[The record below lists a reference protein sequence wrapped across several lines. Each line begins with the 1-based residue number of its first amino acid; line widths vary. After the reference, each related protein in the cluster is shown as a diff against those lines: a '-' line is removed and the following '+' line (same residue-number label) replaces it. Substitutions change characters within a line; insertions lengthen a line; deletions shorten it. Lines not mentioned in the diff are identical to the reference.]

1 MANQTII
8 NAARAAYTPAKV
20 DISGYL
26 TGLTSIAQGL
36 VQRKQSGID
45 RTGELNKAYSTFDTT
60 GMDEA
65 LVKEIT
71 SLRQMG
77 VDASKQMQMSLPFT
91 KQFKEAKNIYDASLS
106 SAQVLKEDVKI
117 YNEFKGTILDDFT
130 AEVGGKTVLSNI
142 SESMSPEIQMYLL
155 NVIEGNYTQDFNRDG
170 TVSEEEKNIKWFK
183 FENGRLNIL
192 SMDGASYMPI
202 TNFQNTKFTTADA
215 GEDLSNLLYSFTK
228 KSASDDPSTV
238 ELDAL
243 INNNALPRLM
253 SELKKDQNARNSLFF
268 DYEFNTENGMINFI
282 DFYLNKTSYREN
294 MSEEGKEIKIDKTS
308 KIANFTKNNPEI
320 GEYNYGKNGITLKE
334 ILDEY
339 NSLMSVQ
346 EGDDKAIE
354 TVSPEVLKQFKF
366 LLAQAIIEN
375 DSDINDDFLDFA
387 KEVMTFSYKK

>member
-26 TGLTSIAQGL
+26 TGLTAIAQGL
-36 VQRKQSGID
+36 VQRKQAGID

-60 GMDEA
+60 GMDKA
-65 LVKEIT
+65 LVEEIKK
-71 SLRQMG
+71 LRQMG
-77 VDASKQMQMSLPFT
+77 IDASKEMQMSLPFT
-91 KQFKEAKNIYDASLS
+91 KKFKEAKNIYDASLS

-117 YNEFKGTILDDFT
+117 YNEFKTKIIEDFT

-170 TVSEEEKNIKWFK
+170 VVSEEEKNIKWFK

-228 KSASDDPSTV
+228 KSASDDPTTD

-268 DYEFNTENGMINFI
+268 DYEFNTANGMVSFI
-282 DFYLNKTSYREN
+282 DFYFNNTSYRQN
-294 MSEEGKEIKIDKTS
+294 MSEGEKPVKIDKTS
-308 KIANFTKNNPEI
+308 KIANFVKNNNI
-320 GEYNYGKNGITLKE
+320 GEYNYGKDGITLVEMFEEYEE
-334 ILDEY
+334 IKDTL
-339 NSLMSVQ
+339 
-346 EGDDKAIE
+346 
-354 TVSPEVLKQFKF
+354 SPEVQRQFKF
-366 LLAQAIIEN
+366 LLAQAIMEN

>member
-8 NAARAAYTPAKV
+8 NAASAAYTPAKV

-36 VQRKQSGID
+36 VQRKQAGID
-45 RTGELNKAYSTFDTT
+45 RTGELNKAYSVFDTT

-71 SLRQMG
+71 NLRQMG

-91 KQFKEAKNIYDASLS
+91 KKFKEAKNIYDASLF
-106 SAQVLKEDVKI
+106 SAQFLKEDVKI
-117 YNEFKGTILDDFT
+117 FDEFKDKILEDFT
-130 AEVGGKTVLSNI
+130 APVGGKTVLSNM

-155 NVIEGNYTQDFNRDG
+155 NVIEGNFTQDFNRDG
-170 TVSEEEKNIKWFK
+170 VVSEEEKNIKWFK

-192 SMDGASYMPI
+192 SMDGTSYMPI
-202 TNFQNTKFTTADA
+202 TAFKNTQFTKADA

-228 KSASDDPSTV
+228 KASSDDPTTG
-238 ELDAL
+238 ELEAS
-243 INNNALPRLM
+243 INNEYIPRLK

-268 DYEFNTENGMINFI
+268 DYEFNTGNGMVSFI
-282 DFYLNKTSYREN
+282 DYYFNSTSYRQN
-294 MSEEGKEIKIDKTS
+294 MSEGEKPVKIDKTS
-308 KIANFTKNNPEI
+308 KIANFIKNNPEI
-320 GEYNYGKNGITLKE
+320 GEYNYGKDGVTLVEMFEEYEE
-334 ILDEY
+334 IKNTL
-339 NSLMSVQ
+339 
-346 EGDDKAIE
+346 
-354 TVSPEVLKQFKF
+354 SPEVQRQFKF

-387 KEVMTFSYKK
+387 KEVMTFSYKKIK

>member
-8 NAARAAYTPAKV
+8 NAAKAAYTPAKV

-26 TGLTSIAQGL
+26 TGLTAIAQGL

-45 RTGELNKAYSTFDTT
+45 RTGELNKAYSVFDTT

-71 SLRQMG
+71 SLRQIG
-77 VDASKQMQMSLPFT
+77 VDASKEMQMSLPFT
-91 KQFKEAKNIYDASLS
+91 KKFKEAKNIYDASLS
-106 SAQVLKEDVKI
+106 SAQILKEDVKI
-117 YNEFKGTILDDFT
+117 YNEFKSTILEDFT

-170 TVSEEEKNIKWFK
+170 VVSEQEKNIKWFK

-228 KSASDDPSTV
+228 KSASDSPTTD
-238 ELDAL
+238 ELNAL
-243 INNNALPRLM
+243 INNTNIPRLK

-268 DYEFNTENGMINFI
+268 DYEFNTENGMVNFI
-282 DFYLNKTSYREN
+282 DYYFSNTSYRQN
-294 MSEEGKEIKIDKTS
+294 MSEGEKEVKIDKTS
-308 KIANFTKNNPEI
+308 KIANFIKNNPEI
-320 GEYNYGKNGITLKE
+320 GEYNYGKDGITLVEMFKE
-334 ILDEY
+334 YEEIKDTL
-339 NSLMSVQ
+339 SLEVQ
-346 EGDDKAIE
+346 R
-354 TVSPEVLKQFKF
+354 QFKF

>member
-26 TGLTSIAQGL
+26 TGLTAIAQGL
-36 VQRKQSGID
+36 VQRKQAGID

-60 GMDEA
+60 GMDKA
-65 LVKEIT
+65 LVEEIKK
-71 SLRQMG
+71 LRQMG
-77 VDASKQMQMSLPFT
+77 IDASKEMQMSLPFT
-91 KQFKEAKNIYDASLS
+91 KKFKEAKNIYDASLS

-117 YNEFKGTILDDFT
+117 FDDFKDKILEDFT

-170 TVSEEEKNIKWFK
+170 VVSEEEKNIKWFK

-202 TNFQNTKFTTADA
+202 TAFKNTQFTTADA
-215 GEDLSNLLYSFTK
+215 GENLSLLLREFVKT
-228 KSASDDPSTV
+228 ASSDNKTTE
-238 ELDAL
+238 ELERS
-243 INNNALPRLM
+243 INNLYIPQLK

-268 DYEFNTENGMINFI
+268 DYEFNTANGMVSFI
-282 DFYLNKTSYREN
+282 DFYFNNTSYRQN
-294 MSEEGKEIKIDKTS
+294 MSEGEKPVKIDKTS
-308 KIANFTKNNPEI
+308 KIANFVKNNNI
-320 GEYNYGKNGITLKE
+320 GEYNYGKDGITLVEMFEEYEE
-334 ILDEY
+334 IKDTL
-339 NSLMSVQ
+339 
-346 EGDDKAIE
+346 
-354 TVSPEVLKQFKF
+354 SPEVQRQFKF

-387 KEVMTFSYKK
+387 KEVMTFSYK

>member
-8 NAARAAYTPAKV
+8 NAARAAYTPAKK

-36 VQRKQSGID
+36 VQRKQAGID

-60 GMDEA
+60 GMDKA
-65 LVKEIT
+65 LVEEIKN
-71 SLRQMG
+71 LRQMG

-91 KQFKEAKNIYDASLS
+91 KKFKEAKNIYDASLS

-117 YNEFKGTILDDFT
+117 YNEFKTKIIEDFT

-155 NVIEGNYTQDFNRDG
+155 NVIEGNFTQDFNRDG
-170 TVSEEEKNIKWFK
+170 VVSEKEKNIKWFEFK
-183 FENGRLNIL
+183 NGRLNIL

-202 TNFQNTKFTTADA
+202 TNFKNTRFTTADA

-228 KSASDDPSTV
+228 KSASDDPTTD
-238 ELDAL
+238 ELNAL

-268 DYEFNTENGMINFI
+268 DYEFNTGNGMVSFI
-282 DFYLNKTSYREN
+282 DYYFNNTSYRQN
-294 MSEEGKEIKIDKTS
+294 ISEGEKPVKIDKTS
-308 KIANFTKNNPEI
+308 KIANFVKNNNI
-320 GEYNYGKNGITLKE
+320 GEYNYGKDGITLVEMFKE
-334 ILDEY
+334 YEEIKDTL
-339 NSLMSVQ
+339 
-346 EGDDKAIE
+346 
-354 TVSPEVLKQFKF
+354 SPEVQRQFKF

>member
-8 NAARAAYTPAKV
+8 NAARAAYTPAKK

-26 TGLTSIAQGL
+26 TGLTAIAQGL
-36 VQRKQSGID
+36 VQRKQAGID

-60 GMDEA
+60 GMDKA
-65 LVKEIT
+65 LVEEIT
-71 SLRQMG
+71 KLRQMG
-77 VDASKQMQMSLPFT
+77 VDASKEMQMSLPFT
-91 KQFKEAKNIYDASLS
+91 QKFKEAKNIYDASLS
-106 SAQVLKEDVKI
+106 SAQMLKEDVKI
-117 YNEFKGTILDDFT
+117 YNEFKTKIVEDFT

-155 NVIEGNYTQDFNRDG
+155 NVIEGNFTQDFNRDG
-170 TVSEEEKNIKWFK
+170 VVSEQEKNIKWFEFK
-183 FENGRLNIL
+183 NGRLNIL

-228 KSASDDPSTV
+228 KSASDDPTTD

-268 DYEFNTENGMINFI
+268 DYEFNTEKGLISFI
-282 DFYLNKTSYREN
+282 DFYFNNTSYRQN
-294 MSEEGKEIKIDKTS
+294 MSEGEKIVKIDKTS
-308 KIANFTKNNPEI
+308 KIANFVKNNPEI
-320 GEYNYGKNGITLKE
+320 GEYNYGKDGITLVQMFE
-334 ILDEY
+334 EY
-339 NSLMSVQ
+339 EKIKDTLSLEVQ
-346 EGDDKAIE
+346 R
-354 TVSPEVLKQFKF
+354 QFKF